1 MNKYAKFFL
10 YICVMKKLLTS
21 LFLQMVFKNVNTTKK
36 LMDIIFDET
45 KSPKVVK
52 TKIVKTP
59 VKFKKEFVINQTEP
73 VNSKKQEL
81 IDAIQFLKNKTTKT
95 KVDKDKIQM
104 LEVILKSV

>member
-1 MNKYAKFFL
+1 
-10 YICVMKKLLTS
+10 MKKLLTS

-81 IDAIQFLKNKTTKT
+81 MDAIQFLKNKTIKT

>member
-1 MNKYAKFFL
+1 
-10 YICVMKKLLTS
+10 MKKLLAS

-59 VKFKKEFVINQTEP
+59 VNFKKEFVINQT
-73 VNSKKQEL
+73 
-81 IDAIQFLKNKTTKT
+81 IKT

>member
-1 MNKYAKFFL
+1 MN
-10 YICVMKKLLTS
+10 KLLTS

-45 KSPKVVK
+45 KSPKLVK

-59 VKFKKEFVINQTEP
+59 VKFKKEVVINQTEP
-73 VNSKKQEL
+73 VSNKKQEL
-81 IDAIQFLKNKTTKT
+81 IDAIQFLKNKNTKT
-95 KVDKDKIQM
+95 KVDRDKIQM